1 MSSYG
6 NKIKEEYSQLS
17 IKITFPFFPTTHQ
30 CKVRLSSCASKQ
42 IFAQDNMKVDMPC
55 FSLYFLFW
63 KNILIKILFILNPGF
78 TIIIQTK

>member
-42 IFAQDNMKVDMPC
+42 IFAQDWI
-55 FSLYFLFW
+55 W
-63 KNILIKILFILNPGF
+63 K
-78 TIIIQTK
+78 